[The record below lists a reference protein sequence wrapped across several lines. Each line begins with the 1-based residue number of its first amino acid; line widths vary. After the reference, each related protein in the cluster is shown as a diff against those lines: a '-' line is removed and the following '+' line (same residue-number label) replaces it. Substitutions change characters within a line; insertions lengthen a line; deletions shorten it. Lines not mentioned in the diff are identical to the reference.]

1 MVIAYY
7 WFENSDLHEEF
18 RGYLTEIQLYS
29 FGMHIFQIYSKLSV
43 DKFNK
48 SAQKSEDSSQEAGN
62 LALLASMLFSL
73 KQLKWIT
80 GW

>member
-1 MVIAYY
+1 MIAYY

-29 FGMHIFQIYSKLSV
+29 FGMHIFQIYSKVSV

-48 SAQKSEDSSQEAGN
+48 SAQKSEDSSYAGN
-62 LALLASMLFSL
+62 LVLLASMLFSL
-73 KQLKWIT
+73 KQLKWIK

>member
-29 FGMHIFQIYSKLSV
+29 FGMHIFQIYSKVSV

-48 SAQKSEDSSQEAGN
+48 SAQKSEDSS
-62 LALLASMLFSL
+62 
-73 KQLKWIT
+73 
-80 GW
+80 